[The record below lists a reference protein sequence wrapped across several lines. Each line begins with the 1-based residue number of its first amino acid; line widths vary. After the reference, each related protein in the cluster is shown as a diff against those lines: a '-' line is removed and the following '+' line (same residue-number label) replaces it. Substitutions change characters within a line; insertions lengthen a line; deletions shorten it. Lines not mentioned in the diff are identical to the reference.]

1 MARKSDPFV
10 RVRAM
15 ARSLPRAEE
24 GTAYGSPALKIDGQ
38 MFACIAINKAAEPGT
53 LVVRVDFAQR
63 DELLAADPDTYY
75 LKEHYVNYPC
85 VLIRLARIHDDALRD
100 LLRMGYEFVRAQK
113 KRRSVRNRRSA

>member
-1 MARKSDPFV
+1 
-10 RVRAM
+10 M
-15 ARSLPRAEE
+15 ARSLPRTEE

-38 MFACIAINKAAEPGT
+38 MFACIAVNKSAEPGT

-113 KRRSVRNRRSA
+113 KRRTVRRRSA